1 MEVEQRRSG
10 ARPRRTRES
19 GEEVRWSN
27 EIFQVRHSKSV
38 GPRSAQEEK
47 NERLGRSS
55 LVLLFVLG
63 VSAGLLNGGILAANA
78 QFCKIQAQVITYGGT
93 YSLGLLYFLL
103 IMCTLVICA
112 CCACKYGSRA
122 AAGSGLPEFKYLLG
136 SEMAVAGYEKLISF
150 RILVFKIVGLVLSV
164 GGGLSVGSEGPL
176 VHTAAC
182 VAFVL
187 MKNIPEFS
195 EILDSQSITKQIF
208 AASAA
213 VGVSSAF
220 NAPVGGLLFSIEVT
234 STFYLVANYWR
245 SFIAAMAGAVACNLL
260 LITKEGANS
269 DPLLTLQMSD
279 NEMTQYSKWELAVFL
294 AIGLIFGWLAHFYLL
309 AHKRISAFMKP
320 YNRDYPLICAL
331 TGAVITTFIVY
342 TTKQYSAES
351 VGVVSLVSDVLNS
364 GKVTEMQTVPFF
376 SDKPMEALLVSFTLR
391 IVLTLIGT
399 NILVPAGI
407 FMPVTLIGGLLGRF
421 VGHVV
426 KDCGF
431 NCYIPG
437 YAMVGACAFSAGIT
451 HTISVS
457 MIIVEM
463 TGDLKMLLPCLVVSV
478 IAAGITKA
486 HGISVYDI
494 GMINKGLQ
502 TFQLLLLEKNT
513 PSRPAGSI
521 MDDRV
526 VMVWRDGMTVLDLIK
541 KLQSNMG
548 QGVFPLVED
557 LEGGGSIGGGHN
569 DGNPPGAEV
578 DAHPPTG
585 KKKHAQPPRRK
596 VKLVGCLNRMDLFDF
611 LERIFKEH
619 DLIAVIRTMLPE
631 DAIESERIRLHDEKV
646 LRARLEREKYTRAI
660 TNTILRTPMF
670 SRTPTGARGDG
681 ERRAGKVT
689 GDKALFGEVDN
700 PLHRVGVTGKR
711 IKTPHPKAI
720 KANKP
725 NPAVEGYTI
734 VITGDGEMSGELSV
748 QEMTPLPASPEG
760 GDSDGKN
767 ARRKNRRA
775 LSSPVQGVSPRTMHE
790 AMIAPDFSNDF
801 GTPGEGA
808 LCPGNAAPGNNS
820 RNYPRHRDHLSDNDD
835 MDSARDDV
843 HSSLP
848 PPFSSALRGNNNSVT
863 FPPTPNSPESAK
875 STDSSYIWNIINHA
889 VASSA
894 DIMRMSLGMNPI
906 LLNSENGEDPSF
918 SFDPMEPKIASLF
931 SQKVVLENEDITVNY
946 FPFSVND
953 KAPME
958 QLYVLFEMVK
968 LQTIFV
974 VNDGELRGMI
984 SRDRLLESLKS
995 KTS

>member
-1 MEVEQRRSG
+1 METDQRRPG
-10 ARPRRTRES
+10 ERPQKRAGKG
-19 GEEVRWSN
+19 GEEQQRWSN
-27 EIFQVRHSKSV
+27 EVFQVRRSNV
-38 GPRSAQEEK
+38 GGGPRSAQEEK

-78 QFCKIQAQVITYGGT
+78 QFCKIQAKVITYGGT

-103 IMCTLVICA
+103 IMCTLVLCA

-136 SEMAVAGYEKLISF
+136 SEMGVVGYEKLISF
-150 RILVFKIVGLVLSV
+150 RILLFKIVGLVLSV

-320 YNRDYPLICAL
+320 YNRDYPLICACV
-331 TGAVITTFIVY
+331 AAIITTFVVY
-342 TTKQYSAES
+342 TTKQYSTES

-548 QGVFPLVED
+548 QQTFPLVED
-557 LEGGGSIGGGHN
+557 SVESGGGDGGG
-569 DGNPPGAEV
+569 GGVGWGAEV
-578 DAHPPTG
+578 DAIPSG
-585 KKKHAQPPRRK
+585 KKKQARVSRRK
-596 VKLVGCLNRMDLFDF
+596 VKLIGCLNRMDLFEF
-611 LERIFKEH
+611 LERIFNEH
-619 DLIAVIRTMLPE
+619 DLIAVIRAMLPE

-646 LRARLEREKYTRAI
+646 LKARLEREKYTRAI

-670 SRTPTGARGDG
+670 SRTPTGARVDG

-689 GDKALFGEVDN
+689 SDKALGEVEN
-700 PLHRVGVTGKR
+700 PLHRGGAGGRR

-720 KANKP
+720 KASKP
-725 NPAVEGYTI
+725 NPAVEGYAI
-734 VITGDGEMSGELSV
+734 VISGDGEANEELSL

-760 GDSDGKN
+760 GDTGRKN
-767 ARRKNRRA
+767 ARKSRRGISSPAHA
-775 LSSPVQGVSPRTMHE
+775 LSPLTMQE

-801 GTPGEGA
+801 GTPGERDPVPIASATTGK
-808 LCPGNAAPGNNS
+808 
-820 RNYPRHRDHLSDNDD
+820 RNPRHLSDNDD
-835 MDSARDDV
+835 MDTARDDV
-843 HSSLP
+843 HFSLSP
-848 PPFSSALRGNNNSVT
+848 PSSSASAATVT

-906 LLNSENGEDPSF
+906 LLNSENGEDSSL

-931 SQKVVLENEDITVNY
+931 SKKVVLENEDITVNY
-946 FPFSVND
+946 FPYSVND

-968 LQTIFV
+968 LQIIFV
-974 VNDGELRGMI
+974 MNDGELRGMI

-995 KTS
+995 KTNC